1 MAPPLRPA
9 NLLSARQLALAWSL
23 MTLIALLAWVLV
35 VSQARDMGVEP
46 GTMGMGIPLFLLF
59 WLTMMIAMMFPS
71 VAPVAITWTR
81 AIGSTVRRSRPG
93 GPYHPVRG
101 RLPPGLDGLR
111 PDRIRAPRGDR
122 GLGGRA
128 PRRGALDRRGRLPTR
143 RAVPVHPAQEPLP
156 APLPQSHGTAR
167 ALRRLSGPGPATFGS
182 GPTTGRTASAAAGD

>member
-35 VSQARDMGVEP
+35 VSQARDTGVEP

-81 AIGSTVRRSRPG
+81 AIEAGSPPEPSGWPVPPSSWAATSWPGRS
-93 GPYHPVRG
+93 
-101 RLPPGLDGLR
+101 
-111 PDRIRAPRGDR
+111 
-122 GLGGRA
+122 
-128 PRRGALDRRGRLPTR
+128 
-143 RAVPVHPAQEPLP
+143 
-156 APLPQSHGTAR
+156 
-167 ALRRLSGPGPATFGS
+167 
-182 GPTTGRTASAAAGD
+182 SA